1 MRDPHSRLIR
11 LLRMVEY
18 IRKNPGV
25 KAQELADKFDVSIR
39 TVFRDLELLSVAV
52 PLVKD
57 DGWGTGYRIVE

>member
-1 MRDPHSRLIR
+1 
-11 LLRMVEY
+11 MVEY

-25 KAQELADKFDVSIR
+25 KAQELADKFGVSIR

-57 DGWGTGYRIVE
+57 DGWGAGYRIVE